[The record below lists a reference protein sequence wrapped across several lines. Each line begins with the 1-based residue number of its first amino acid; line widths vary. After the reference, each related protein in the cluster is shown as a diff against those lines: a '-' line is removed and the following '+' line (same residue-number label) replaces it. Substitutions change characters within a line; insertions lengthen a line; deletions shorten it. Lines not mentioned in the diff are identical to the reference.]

1 MKSLEGG
8 EAALIAPPGDLF
20 DACVRDFLAGLQA
33 AKRSAH
39 TIDAY
44 RSDLLAIAA
53 LIATQRH
60 GPDATLC
67 QLRVDELDGRAM
79 RHAFAT
85 FAADHAAASII
96 RAWASATASVAT
108 WSTTRRCSE
117 TR

>member
-44 RSDLLAIAA
+44 RSDLLA
-53 LIATQRH
+53 IATQRH

-108 WSTTRRCSE
+108 W
-117 TR
+117 